1 MKQPIGPALAGS
13 YTSSVSA
20 GSDAPTVRDRR
31 RSGQPVEV
39 VGTISGYDVAQ
50 GTVTIT
56 DSQDGRRVH
65 PELTVQLTGKPTITV
80 DGGRRPLS
88 ALPIGEKLI
97 VAGVLDGTVLTSG
110 EIHALTLSGWLFR

>member
-1 MKQPIGPALAGS
+1 MKQPIGPVLAGS
-13 YTSSVSA
+13 YTSAVPVSPDGPA
-20 GSDAPTVRDRR
+20 VRDRR
-31 RSGQPVEV
+31 RSGQRVEL

-65 PELTVQLTGKPTITV
+65 PELTVQLTGEPTITV

-88 ALPIGEKLI
+88 ALPIGAKLI
-97 VAGVLDGTVLTSG
+97 VAGILEGTVLTSG